1 MGPINSGHRWR
12 VSFLGFVVAN
22 VLNVLQLEGML
33 NVYINKFPSFR
44 IEDSYLVVCSSTYFF
59 SITSLYLLL
68 VLSYS
73 DNWSV
78 QRMCAGCLLDHNV
91 KVFGVPMNH
100 FVTVHIFLDNRLSRQ
115 SISVGSI
122 TTIILIL
129 NKQGHF

>member
-1 MGPINSGHRWR
+1 MGLINSGHRWR

-33 NVYINKFPSFR
+33 NVPSVR
-44 IEDSYLVVCSSTYFF
+44 LEDSYLVVCSSTYFF

-91 KVFGVPMNH
+91 KVFGVPMNQ
-100 FVTVHIFLDNRLSRQ
+100 FVTVHIFLDNRLSRR

-122 TTIILIL
+122 ITIILIL